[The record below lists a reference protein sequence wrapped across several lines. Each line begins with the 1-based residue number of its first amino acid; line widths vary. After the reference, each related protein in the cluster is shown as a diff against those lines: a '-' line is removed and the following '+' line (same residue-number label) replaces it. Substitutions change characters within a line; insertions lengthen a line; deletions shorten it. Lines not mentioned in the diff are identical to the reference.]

1 MPGEYYSGVP
11 RLRTAPVQINSIV
24 YNQVSDTD
32 HDTQY
37 VVLIVFARAKKYAR
51 NSVVYSFYWEKERK
65 NSIYGYITPWI
76 EGGTFLQFV

>member
-1 MPGEYYSGVP
+1 MVMVP
-11 RLRTAPVQINSIV
+11 KLNVFCGGAFIGTA
-24 YNQVSDTD
+24 D

-65 NSIYGYITPWI
+65 NSTYGYITPWI